1 MDKTRMIKLFN
12 PQKMVATSIIILSFS
27 IIIFAF
33 NTGITGV
40 TKKGNNPGCTCH
52 GSTPSQDVVVTING
66 PDTLVEG
73 QTANYNVTITG
84 GPLSAAGTDIAV
96 SNGTLTPV
104 SNELQLLNT
113 ELTHK
118 SPKASSEGVVTFEF
132 TYTAPLNNVGVQT
145 IFANGNSVNFDNT
158 NQGDKWNFAPNKII
172 QIMSTTG
179 VEDRMTFLSYRLE
192 QNFPNPFNPSTK
204 IEYSIP
210 KTAFANLKVFDI
222 SGRKVRTLVN
232 EEKQA
237 GTYEVNFNAANLAS
251 GVYFY
256 RLQIVP
262 SKGSGQ
268 GFVQIKKMV
277 LLK

>member
-1 MDKTRMIKLFN
+1 MDKIRMIKLFN

-27 IIIFAF
+27 IIIYAF
-33 NTGITGV
+33 STGITGA

-52 GSTPSQDVVVTING
+52 GSTPSQDVIVTING

-96 SNGTLTPV
+96 SNGTLAPV

-118 SPKASSEGVVTFEF
+118 NPKFPSAGAVIFEF
-132 TYTAPLNNVGVQT
+132 TYTAPLNNAGVQT
-145 IFANGNSVNFDNT
+145 IYANGNSVNLDATF
-158 NQGDKWNFAPNKII
+158 QGDKWNFAPNKII

-179 VEDRMTFLSYRLE
+179 VEDKQTFLSYRLE

-210 KTAFANLKVFDI
+210 KAAFANLKVFDI

-251 GVYFY
+251 GIYFY

-262 SKGSGQ
+262 TAGSGQ
-268 GFVQIKKMV
+268 SFVQIKKMV